1 MEIILKQDVE
11 NLGHR
16 DDIVNVKPGYG
27 RNYLI
32 PQGYAILA
40 TETAKKIHAENMKQ
54 RAHKEAKLREEAE
67 ALAAKMEGLELTIA
81 TKTSSTGKIFGS
93 INTIML
99 AEALAAKGFENDRKN
114 ILMKD
119 KSIKEVGKYNAAVR
133 LYKNIKANFHS
144 TLSPKQ
150 NKFFHKIMKGQ

>member
-1 MEIILKQDVE
+1 MEVILKKDVP
-11 NLGHR
+11 NLGLKNE
-16 DDIVNVKPGYG
+16 VVTVKNGYG
-27 RNYLI
+27 VNYLI

-99 AEALAAKGFENDRKN
+99 AEALATKGFEIDRKN
-114 ILMKD
+114 IDMD
-119 KSIKEVGKYNAAVR
+119 AIKEVGVYDVAVKCYRNVKATLKVEVAGEEAAEE
-133 LYKNIKANFHS
+133 KAEE
-144 TLSPKQ
+144 KAE
-150 NKFFHKIMKGQ
+150 

>member
-16 DDIVNVKPGYG
+16 DEIVNVKPGYG

-99 AEALAAKGFENDRKN
+99 AEALATKGFEIDRKN

-119 KSIKEVGKYNAAVR
+119 KAIKEVGKYNASVR
-133 LYKNIKANFHS
+133 LYKNIKANFS
-144 TLSPKQ
+144 FNVITEETAK
-150 NKFFHKIMKGQ
+150 

>member
-99 AEALAAKGFENDRKN
+99 AEALAAKGFEIDRKN
-114 ILMKD
+114 IILKD
-119 KSIKEVGKYNAAVR
+119 KSIKEIGKYNASVR
-133 LYKNIKANFHS
+133 LYKNIKANFS
-144 TLSPKQ
+144 FNVITEAE
-150 NKFFHKIMKGQ
+150 

>member
-16 DDIVNVKPGYG
+16 DEIVNVKPGYG

-99 AEALAAKGFENDRKN
+99 AEALAAKGFEIDRKN
-114 ILMKD
+114 ILLKD

-133 LYKNIKANFHS
+133 LYKNIKANFS
-144 TLSPKQ
+144 FNVITEAE
-150 NKFFHKIMKGQ
+150 

>member
-16 DDIVNVKPGYG
+16 DEIVNVKPGYG

-99 AEALAAKGFENDRKN
+99 AEALAAK
-114 ILMKD
+114 
-119 KSIKEVGKYNAAVR
+119 
-133 LYKNIKANFHS
+133 
-144 TLSPKQ
+144 
-150 NKFFHKIMKGQ
+150 

>member
-16 DDIVNVKPGYG
+16 DEIVNVKPGYG

-99 AEALAAKGFENDRKN
+99 SEALATKGFEIDRKN
-114 ILMKD
+114 IILKD
-119 KSIKEVGKYNAAVR
+119 KAIKEVGKYTASVR
-133 LYKNIKANFHS
+133 LYKSIKANINFNVI
-144 TLSPKQ
+144 TEAE
-150 NKFFHKIMKGQ
+150 

>member
-99 AEALAAKGFENDRKN
+99 AEALATKGFEIDRKN

-119 KSIKEVGKYNAAVR
+119 KSIKEVGKYNASVR
-133 LYKNIKANFHS
+133 LYKNIKANFS
-144 TLSPKQ
+144 FNVITEEE
-150 NKFFHKIMKGQ
+150 

>member
-99 AEALAAKGFENDRKN
+99 AEALATKGFEIDRKN

-119 KSIKEVGKYNAAVR
+119 KAIKEVGKYNASVR
-133 LYKNIKANFHS
+133 LYKNIKANFS
-144 TLSPKQ
+144 FNVITEETAE
-150 NKFFHKIMKGQ
+150 

>member
-67 ALAAKMEGLELTIA
+67 ALATKMEGLELTIA

-99 AEALAAKGFENDRKN
+99 AEALAAKGFEIDRKN
-114 ILMKD
+114 IILKD
-119 KSIKEVGKYNAAVR
+119 KAIKEVGKYNAAVR
-133 LYKNIKANFHS
+133 LYKNIKANF
-144 TLSPKQ
+144 TF
-150 NKFFHKIMKGQ
+150 NVITEAE

>member
-40 TETAKKIHAENMKQ
+40 TETAKKIHAENMKH

-99 AEALAAKGFENDRKN
+99 AEALAAKGFEIDRKN

-133 LYKNIKANFHS
+133 LYKNIKANFS
-144 TLSPKQ
+144 FNVITEAE
-150 NKFFHKIMKGQ
+150 

>member
-99 AEALAAKGFENDRKN
+99 AEALAAKGFEIDRKN

-133 LYKNIKANFHS
+133 LYKNIKANF
-144 TLSPKQ
+144 TF
-150 NKFFHKIMKGQ
+150 NVITEAE

>member
-67 ALAAKMEGLELTIA
+67 ALAAKMDGIELTIA

-93 INTIML
+93 INTIMV
-99 AEALAAKGFENDRKN
+99 AEALAAKGFEIDRKN
-114 ILMKD
+114 IVLKD
-119 KSIKEVGKYNAAVR
+119 KAIKEVGKYSATVK
-133 LYKNIKANFHS
+133 LYKSIKVNVDFNVIAEAE
-144 TLSPKQ
+144 
-150 NKFFHKIMKGQ
+150 

>member
-16 DDIVNVKPGYG
+16 DEIVNVKPGYG

-99 AEALAAKGFENDRKN
+99 AEALAAKGFEIDRKN

-133 LYKNIKANFHS
+133 LYKNIKANFS
-144 TLSPKQ
+144 F
-150 NKFFHKIMKGQ
+150 NVINEAE

>member
-54 RAHKEAKLREEAE
+54 RAHKEAKLREDAE
-67 ALAAKMEGLELTIA
+67 ALAAKMDGIELSIA

-93 INTIML
+93 INTIMI
-99 AEALAAKGFENDRKN
+99 AEALAAKGFEIDRKN
-114 ILMKD
+114 IILKD
-119 KSIKEVGKYNAAVR
+119 KSIKEVGKYTASVK
-133 LYKNIKANFHS
+133 LYKNIRANINFNVV
-144 TLSPKQ
+144 TEAE
-150 NKFFHKIMKGQ
+150 

>member
-99 AEALAAKGFENDRKN
+99 AEALAAKGFEIDRKN

-133 LYKNIKANFHS
+133 LYKNIKANF
-144 TLSPKQ
+144 TF
-150 NKFFHKIMKGQ
+150 NVTTEAE